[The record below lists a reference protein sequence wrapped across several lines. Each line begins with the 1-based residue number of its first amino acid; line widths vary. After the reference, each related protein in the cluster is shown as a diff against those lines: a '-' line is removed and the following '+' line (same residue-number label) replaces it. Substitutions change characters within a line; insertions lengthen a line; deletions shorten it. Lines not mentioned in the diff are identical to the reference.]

1 MFDNYFVI
9 PDTHNNCWIFVSSKM
24 CIVWLRK
31 WHWIRYFGFLH
42 YITWSANKKTCP
54 LVVYYSVFVHASQ
67 SLNQINMLLIINYKK
82 RQCCAK
88 DHHLLLLPKYVLV
101 YKNINKHMYIN
112 TIEITANV
120 IGYKHEKLSKLGS
133 IICLIVI
140 IDMLSL
146 LMLVSIFKKD

>member
-1 MFDNYFVI
+1 MYVNWHIRSENYINSDILSHLNCKQMFENYFVI

-88 DHHLLLLPKYVLV
+88 DHHLLLLPKYVHV
-101 YKNINKHMYIN
+101 YKNMNKHMYIN
-112 TIEITANV
+112 NIWIP
-120 IGYKHEKLSKLGS
+120 
-133 IICLIVI
+133 
-140 IDMLSL
+140 
-146 LMLVSIFKKD
+146 VSM

>member
-1 MFDNYFVI
+1 MI

-88 DHHLLLLPKYVLV
+88 DHHLLLLPKYVHV

-112 TIEITANV
+112 TIGIPV
-120 IGYKHEKLSKLGS
+120 YKHEKLSKFGS